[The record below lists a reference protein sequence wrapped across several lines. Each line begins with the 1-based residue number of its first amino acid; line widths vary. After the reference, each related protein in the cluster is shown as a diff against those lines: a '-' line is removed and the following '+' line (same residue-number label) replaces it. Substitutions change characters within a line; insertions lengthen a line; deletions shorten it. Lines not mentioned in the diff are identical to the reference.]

1 MNEDQLRRLLAAEA
15 NKIVPSP
22 RAWGHAERRA
32 TQLRKRRMTTLAGV
46 GSLAAAAA
54 VVVAV
59 MMSINSKPTPQP
71 VTLVSPPTTSSDLP
85 VGTPTSVPE
94 GSGTVPTRVPTTV
107 KSGSGRCHTSELAVT
122 TGPVGAAAGN
132 ISASFV
138 LTNTSKAACTLFG
151 YPGFSLL
158 DSQGQ
163 RMIGDVH
170 RGASPVFPAINP
182 TRVVLAP
189 RKSASF
195 SVGYSDVPTGNDP
208 CRTSVS
214 ALITPPDETTQL
226 TIADQAP
233 VCGGPFY
240 VSPVVT
246 GSNGASP

>member
-1 MNEDQLRRLLAAEA
+1 MNEDQLRQLLAAEA
-15 NKIVPSP
+15 TKIVPSP
-22 RAWGHAERRA
+22 RAWEQTERRA
-32 TQLRKRRMTTLAGV
+32 AQLRKRRMSTLAGAGTLV
-46 GSLAAAAA
+46 AAAA
-54 VVVAV
+54 VLVVV
-59 MMSINSKPTPQP
+59 MMSINSKPASQRITSPSP
-71 VTLVSPPTTSSDLP
+71 VTTAPNIP
-85 VGTPTSVPE
+85 VETPTSVAD
-94 GSGTVPTRVPTTV
+94 GSGTTPSRVPTTV
-107 KSGSGRCHTSELAVT
+107 KSSPSRCHTSELAVT

-138 LTNTSKAACTLFG
+138 LTNTSKVACTLFG

-182 TRVVLAP
+182 THIVLAP

-195 SVGYSDVPTGNDP
+195 SVGYSDVPTGSDV

-214 ALITPPDETTQL
+214 VLITPPDETTQL

-233 VCGGPFY
+233 ACGGPFY
-240 VSPVVT
+240 VSPVVP

>member
-1 MNEDQLRRLLAAEA
+1 MNEDQLRQLLAAEA

-22 RAWGHAERRA
+22 RAWEQTERRA
-32 TQLRKRRMTTLAGV
+32 AQLRKRRISRLAGA
-46 GSLAAAAA
+46 GTLAAAAA
-54 VVVAV
+54 VLVVV
-59 MMSINSKPTPQP
+59 MVSINSKPAP
-71 VTLVSPPTTSSDLP
+71 VRITSPLGTTEPNIPPETPTT
-85 VGTPTSVPE
+85 VPE
-94 GSGTVPTRVPTTV
+94 GSGTTPTRVPTTV
-107 KSGSGRCHTSELAVT
+107 KAGSGRCHTSELTVT

-138 LTNTSKAACTLFG
+138 LTNTSKASCTLFG

-170 RGASPVFPAINP
+170 RSVSPVFPAISP
-182 TRVVLAP
+182 THIVLAP

-195 SVGYSDVPTGNDP
+195 SVGYSDVPTGSDT

-240 VSPVVT
+240 VSPVVP